1 MKVWISLILAFTLT
15 ACAHNPNVTTPEG
28 KAAQAAL
35 EISTR
40 IGELQDAAIT
50 ANASGGI
57 NDRDAVTVV
66 KFTVAAQKT
75 LKAVPSGWQTTV
87 RDGYAAMKAALSEAV
102 KVKLAVALSVVDS
115 LLGAL

>member
-1 MKVWISLILAFTLT
+1 MKVWISLILALTLT

-75 LKAVPSGWQTTV
+75 LKAAPDGWRV
-87 RDGYAAMKAALSEAV
+87 SVKASYDAMKAALDTAV
-102 KVKLAVALSVVDS
+102 RVKLAATLSLLDV